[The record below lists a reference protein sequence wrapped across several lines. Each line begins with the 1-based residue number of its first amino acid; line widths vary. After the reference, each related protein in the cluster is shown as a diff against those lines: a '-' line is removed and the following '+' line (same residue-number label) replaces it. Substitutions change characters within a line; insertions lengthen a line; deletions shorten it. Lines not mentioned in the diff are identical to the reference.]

1 MQGAAS
7 SASSKGNRGERR
19 AWSPTVVL
27 VIVLG
32 ATLVAQFATY
42 AILGA
47 EATGTSQNHSCAFS
61 FWVFNIGC
69 SDTTV
74 PNSNAYAAQQ
84 LANSLTPWFVGI
96 DVIFIL
102 AVVYV
107 VVTGRGKARA
117 GGSGHQIGAGAH
129 ARRSRR

>member
-42 AILGA
+42 AILGE
-47 EATGTSQNHSCAFS
+47 EATGTSTNSSCF
-61 FWVFNIGC
+61 FWVFGC
-69 SDTTV
+69 STTTV
-74 PNSNAYAAQQ
+74 PNSNAYSAQQ
-84 LANSLTPWFVGI
+84 LANSLTPWFVGV
-96 DVIFIL
+96 DVVFIL